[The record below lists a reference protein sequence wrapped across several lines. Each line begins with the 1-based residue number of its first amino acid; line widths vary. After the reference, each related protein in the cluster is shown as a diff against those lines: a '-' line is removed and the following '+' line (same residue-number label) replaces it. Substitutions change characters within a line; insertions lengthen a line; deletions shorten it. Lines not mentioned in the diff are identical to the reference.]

1 MKNIMKYSKIKIMLL
16 VGVCCLFMFV
26 IWGFCGAIFFV
37 IKHVSI
43 TDAEPFPQWNQ
54 KDIDYFQ
61 QLTGVKL
68 PSGTVLLAYSNHD
81 GRGRHYVDWWI
92 FSEEKVSFPCE
103 LKDDAPYSEQK
114 LLFEWGCQ
122 KTGPHSNFSIKE
134 DIKSCSSLYKLYDG
148 KGHDVF
154 IEIETSK
161 GYYVKIEYCR
171 ILPRNSKEQKN
182 AANRE

>member
-1 MKNIMKYSKIKIMLL
+1 MKYSKIKIMLL

-37 IKHVSI
+37 VKHVSI
-43 TDAEPFPQWNQ
+43 TDAEPFPEWNQ
-54 KDIDYFQ
+54 KDIDYLQ

-92 FSEEKVSFPCE
+92 FSEKKILFPCE
-103 LKDDAPYSEQK
+103 LKNDAPYYEQK
-114 LLFEWGCQ
+114 FLFEEGCQ
-122 KTGPHSNFSIKE
+122 KIGRDNNFFIKG

-161 GYYVKIEYCR
+161 GYYVQIEYCR
-171 ILPRNSKEQKN
+171 ILPRNSKDQKN
-182 AANRE
+182 ASNRE